1 MQCTAKQHKNCDI
14 ASNERLFHLCIVCF
28 QPIGPH
34 YFEILSMHVHAF
46 SSSTVYLKKACE
58 SRQTFDVSG
67 LLRLLRILSPNST
80 FIIAKTLYMYSNFSK
95 KTNIKKKTQVNSFAS
110 ICIFSAKVCFVC
122 SYYGRSNHY
131 QNTKIYMCLPG
142 SNFQGLCY
150 SQTAFFILGILGN

>member
-80 FIIAKTLYMYSNFSK
+80 FIIAKTLYMYSNFGEKKQTTTTK
-95 KTNIKKKTQVNSFAS
+95 KTKPIYLHQ
-110 ICIFSAKVCFVC
+110 FVC
-122 SYYGRSNHY
+122 SYYERSNHY
-131 QNTKIYMCLPG
+131 QNTKIY
-142 SNFQGLCY
+142 STVQK
-150 SQTAFFILGILGN
+150 

>member
-80 FIIAKTLYMYSNFSK
+80 FIIAKTLYMYSNFWK
-95 KTNIKKKTQVNSFAS
+95 KQTTTKKPKSIHSHQFVFLVRKFVLFVVIMADRITIKIQKYICACQEVISRDYVIAKQLSSFLA
-110 ICIFSAKVCFVC
+110 
-122 SYYGRSNHY
+122 Y
-131 QNTKIYMCLPG
+131 
-142 SNFQGLCY
+142 
-150 SQTAFFILGILGN
+150 